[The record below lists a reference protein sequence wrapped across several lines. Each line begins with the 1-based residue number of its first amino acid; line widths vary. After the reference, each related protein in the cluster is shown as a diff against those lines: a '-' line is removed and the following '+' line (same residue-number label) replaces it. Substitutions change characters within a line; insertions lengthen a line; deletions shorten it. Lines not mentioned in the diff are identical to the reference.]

1 MKILARRKSTLKH
14 VDAAFHD
21 YFPHLADSW
30 HGLPFPYAQ
39 GSYFSIRGYFGNFD
53 EFEALEKLLVRVPC
67 FGPFS
72 DFTLLLPAS
81 INTLGLRNVP
91 KTWNGVEKLA
101 NAVSSGRLSQLKKV
115 VLDIEDQDEFD
126 VARMQLN
133 VAGVTCVKYDS
144 AHRPF
149 GRSLPSEY
157 ICLVVLFEH
166 LTGNDD

>member
-21 YFPHLADSW
+21 YYPRLGDSW
-30 HGLPFPYAQ
+30 HGLPRPHAKA
-39 GSYFSIRGYFGNFD
+39 SYFSIRGCFGSFH

-67 FGPFS
+67 LGPFT

-81 INTLGLRNVP
+81 ITSLGLRHVP
-91 KTWNGVEKLA
+91 KEWNGVEKLA
-101 NAVSSGRLSQLKKV
+101 DAVRSGRFPQLKKV
-115 VLDIEDQDEFD
+115 VLDMEEDEFD

-133 VAGVTCVKYDS
+133 IAGVTCVSYDS

-149 GRSLPSEY
+149 GRSIPSKC
-157 ICLVVLFEH
+157 ICFVVLFEH